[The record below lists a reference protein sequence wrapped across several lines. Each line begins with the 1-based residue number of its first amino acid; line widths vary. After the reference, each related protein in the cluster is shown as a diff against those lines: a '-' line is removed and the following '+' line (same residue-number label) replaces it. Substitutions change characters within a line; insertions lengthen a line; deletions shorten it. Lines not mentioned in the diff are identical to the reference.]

1 MLLNSHECGL
11 EKSLSRAA
19 QASQKEM
26 IASTIEAKPDFRP
39 VTSEFSCISPKGRWT
54 NLQLSGKGC

>member
-1 MLLNSHECGL
+1 VLLNSHECGL

-26 IASTIEAKPDFRP
+26 IASKIEANPDFHP
-39 VTSEFSCISPKGRWT
+39 VTSEFSCISPKGPRT
-54 NLQLSGKGC
+54 KLQLSGKGC